1 VKGMVA
7 GTSNLN
13 VVFRLSLPF
22 DKMCT
27 QYIKFEKSVYNIS
40 STEHAG
46 YYIDVKFNA
55 ASVP

>member
-1 VKGMVA
+1 MVA

-13 VVFRLSLPF
+13 FVFRLSLPF

-46 YYIDVKFNA
+46 YYVGVKFNA